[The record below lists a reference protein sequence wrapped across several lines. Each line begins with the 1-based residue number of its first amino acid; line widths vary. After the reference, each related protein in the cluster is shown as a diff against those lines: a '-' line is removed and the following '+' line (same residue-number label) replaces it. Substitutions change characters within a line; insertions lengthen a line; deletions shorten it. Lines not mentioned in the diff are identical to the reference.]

1 MVWYSVYMSTNLSND
16 DIKRL
21 ANLARL
27 TVPEAEL
34 EAVGKDITNILG
46 FVDTIQSVQLGDANN
61 QEPDRANIFREDVV
75 QPIQPSHDL
84 IEAAPLHQDHFVKVP
99 KVIE

>member
-1 MVWYSVYMSTNLSND
+1 MNTD
-16 DIKRL
+16 EIKRL

-27 TVPEAEL
+27 SVPEEEL
-34 EAVGKDITNILG
+34 EAVGKDIATILG
-46 FVDTIQSVQLGDANN
+46 FVNRIQSVQLDA
-61 QEPDRANIFREDVV
+61 DV
-75 QPIQPSHDL
+75 QPPTDKNNVFRDDIVAPLAADHDL